1 MQRHPIGCLERP
13 GDRMS
18 ATSLNE
24 VPYEVIARRFRP
36 QRFDDVLGQ
45 DAVVATLKNAIKH
58 ERLAQAYLFCG
69 TRGTGKTT
77 LARLLAKAINCKERG
92 AHLDPCGKCA
102 SCREI
107 AVGISFDVLEIDGAS
122 NRGIDDIRALT
133 ENAPYASAAG
143 GTKITIIDEVHML
156 TKEAFNALLKTL
168 EEPPPNF
175 RFIFA
180 TTEPHKV
187 PATILSRCQRFDLAR
202 IPRTLLVTK
211 LKSIAKSLHRRL
223 SDEALY
229 LIAQQAEGSFRDSES
244 LLDQVLAYQPEGDI
258 QAQSTAIALGIL
270 PQEMWFRLDEL
281 VAQQALA
288 AAIDLAQEILGSG
301 IDVLPALEQL
311 LLHLRCHLLVQLES
325 IPEDLPAEWA
335 ERYQAH
341 RNIYSAKQLLAL
353 VDTLTDLWLQ
363 SRQVVPS
370 AWILE
375 HALLKVVRS
384 ATTLSLEQITGQLL
398 HLEQRLLSGHTSLQ
412 SAEAVLPVSEKKK
425 LISPP
430 VAPVSPKKPTVSQA
444 LTELKPAVSSV
455 RIDNLM
461 RFAAVELE
469 GALKQK

>member
-1 MQRHPIGCLERP
+1 MT
-13 GDRMS
+13 
-18 ATSLNE
+18 ATSLPE

-92 AHLDPCGKCA
+92 SHLDPCGKCA

-107 AVGISFDVLEIDGAS
+107 AASISFDVLEIDGAS

-133 ENAPYASAAG
+133 ENAPYASASG

-175 RFIFA
+175 KFIFA

-202 IPRTLLVTK
+202 IPRALLVAK
-211 LKSIAKSLHRRL
+211 LKSIAKLLERSL
-223 SDEALY
+223 SEEALY
-229 LIAQQAEGSFRDSES
+229 LLAKQAEGSFRDSES

-258 QAQSTAIALGIL
+258 DAQSAAVALGIL
-270 PQEMWFRLDEL
+270 PQEMWFRLDQL
-281 VAQQALA
+281 VAQASLA
-288 AAIDLAQEILGSG
+288 GSIELAQEILSSG
-301 IDVLPALEQL
+301 IDVLPAIEQL
-311 LLHLRCHLLVQLES
+311 LMHLRYHLLVQLEAA
-325 IPEDLPAEWA
+325 PDDLPAEWS
-335 ERYQAH
+335 ERYIALKSTY
-341 RNIYSAKQLLAL
+341 NSKQLLAL
-353 VDTLTDLWLQ
+353 LDSLTQLWLQ
-363 SRQVVPS
+363 ARQIVPS

-375 HALLKVVRS
+375 HALLAVVRS
-384 ATTLSLEQITGQLL
+384 ASSLSLEQITAQLL
-398 HLEQRLLSGHTSLQ
+398 GLEQRLEGK
-412 SAEAVLPVSEKKK
+412 SAAPPVRAAVPAPSELKKRAVEAAPVEQKKK
-425 LISPP
+425 IELPP
-430 VAPVSPKKPTVSQA
+430 KEVAVTRAASNVH
-444 LTELKPAVSSV
+444 
-455 RIDNLM
+455 IDNLM

-469 GALKQK
+469 GSLKQK